1 MTSYIKDAVRTESTY
16 EKLSGMLVCPEKIP
30 RCLNGRLLHGAI
42 GLCTEVGELFDA
54 IQKPGFAEHVK
65 EEIGD
70 LWWYNAILHDTM
82 HSEMLYSLSDGV
94 GFSATVYLERIA
106 AAVGNIQDV
115 IKRTLFYGK
124 SIDTMRLLEQM
135 DVLTV
140 NLCLFGYAVGVTPEQ
155 AQAANIA
162 KLKARY
168 PAKFTE
174 ENAVNRDIEAERI
187 ALK

>member
-1 MTSYIKDAVRTESTY
+1 M
-16 EKLSGMLVCPEKIP
+16 
-30 RCLNGRLLHGAI
+30 
-42 GLCTEVGELFDA
+42 
-54 IQKPGFAEHVK
+54 
-65 EEIGD
+65 
-70 LWWYNAILHDTM
+70 
-82 HSEMLYSLSDGV
+82 
-94 GFSATVYLERIA
+94 
-106 AAVGNIQDV
+106 
-115 IKRTLFYGK
+115 
-124 SIDTMRLLEQM
+124 
-135 DVLTV
+135 LTV